1 MIHSSI
7 ESLMMV
13 DVVFSIGIYS
23 IVDSHEDRRI
33 FVPTLHF
40 HLLLWYRIT
49 QNSLL
54 IFFLLLTFYFIFIQ
68 IGSVFAINRQF
79 FWDLGAYDKLLQV
92 SHGEQLEMS
101 FKAHLCAH
109 GLFECPCSRVAHS
122 YRYKNYYKRF
132 ENGTDFAARNMK
144 RIAEVWMVS
153 MRVGGKSID
162 KKIRCYMWMTNME
175 ANFCQSC

>member
-13 DVVFSIGIYS
+13 DVAFSIGIYN
-23 IVDSHEDRRI
+23 IVDFHEGRRI
-33 FVPTLHF
+33 FFLTLRF
-40 HLLLWYRIT
+40 HLLLWYKIT

-54 IFFLLLTFYFIFIQ
+54 TIFLLTFSFVFFQ

-79 FWDLGAYDKLLQV
+79 FWDLGAYDKLLKV

-153 MRVGGKSID
+153 MRVGGKIID
-162 KKIRCYMWMTNME
+162 KKI
-175 ANFCQSC
+175 F